1 MATNPP
7 LKNVVLIAVFFFLFH
22 DTELL
27 CANSNAVVDVSNP
40 GGAADSK
47 QAAEHDFGTDSQLT
61 HQWRS

>member
-1 MATNPP
+1 MKQLWTCGHKPP
-7 LKNVVLIAVFFFLFH
+7 PKKMIFCPYSCIFFFFH

-47 QAAEHDFGTDSQLT
+47 TGSGT
-61 HQWRS
+61 